1 MRFAQYPDMPGAC
14 HAARLGA
21 AYDSLGRTY
30 TATRAEDPRIAAR
43 IHAAL
48 GDARTV
54 VNVGAGTG
62 HYEPRD
68 RWVLAVEPS
77 ATMIAQRPAGAAPV
91 VRASAERLP
100 LADRT
105 VDAAMAVMTVHHW
118 ADWRAGVAEMV
129 RVARRRVVVWT
140 FDPDALD
147 ALWIAR
153 DYLPETIAIERA
165 RTPPLDEFVVALGG
179 GARVEPVPIPRDCRD
194 GVAAAFYARPERYLD
209 PVVRA
214 GMSSFAHLAD
224 DALARLAADLE
235 SGAWDQRYG
244 HLREQ
249 PELDAGYRLVV
260 AER

>member
-1 MRFAQYPDMPGAC
+1 MARMRNPSGPEVIFRFTPGPT
-14 HAARLGA
+14 
-21 AYDSLGRTY
+21 RTS
-30 TATRAEDPRIAAR
+30 TSGLSSTSSPSTCMRPEPRMN
-43 IHAAL
+43 AAL

-77 ATMIAQRPAGAAPV
+77 ATMIAQRPPDAAPAI
-91 VRASAERLP
+91 RASAERLP
-100 LADRT
+100 LADAA

-179 GARVEPVPIPRDCRD
+179 GARVEPVPIPRD
-194 GVAAAFYARPERYLD
+194 
-209 PVVRA
+209 
-214 GMSSFAHLAD
+214 
-224 DALARLAADLE
+224 
-235 SGAWDQRYG
+235 
-244 HLREQ
+244 
-249 PELDAGYRLVV
+249 
-260 AER
+260 